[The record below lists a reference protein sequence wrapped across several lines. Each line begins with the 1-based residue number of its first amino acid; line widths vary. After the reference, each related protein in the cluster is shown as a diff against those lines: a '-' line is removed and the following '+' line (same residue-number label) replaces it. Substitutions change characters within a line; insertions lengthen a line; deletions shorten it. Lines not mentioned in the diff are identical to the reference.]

1 MMTLLS
7 IVALASTADYLQP
20 SSLLVFVI
28 TALLDLSAVAIAIW
42 TLWTT
47 IWLHLGGQLRRA
59 FQLISIGAFAFALS
73 HLVDSMLQ
81 LLNLDYALL
90 IHQGAVLTA
99 ILFFVPGLAGLTE
112 FLPDSA
118 RQKNEPTLQ
127 LWPLAVG
134 LVIIVGALSFI
145 LYGIEPLAEAWA
157 FVGLDSGLVLLSG
170 VCLALVVRTHLGGAV
185 GRSLWLA
192 LLGLLIFSLAHP
204 LQAWFYEETTIA
216 PSLLG
221 MVHRLIVI
229 PAFFL
234 FAFSLTNVA
243 RSVKFSPAVEIH
255 AIA

>member
-7 IVALASTADYLQP
+7 IASLAAADYHQP
-20 SSLLVFVI
+20 LSLPAVVI

-47 IWLHLGGQLRRA
+47 IWFHLGGQLQRA
-59 FQLISIGAFAFALS
+59 FRLISFGAFAFALS
-73 HLVDSMLQ
+73 HLLDTILQ

-90 IHQGAVLTA
+90 IHQGAVLIA
-99 ILFFVPGLAGLTE
+99 ILCFVPGLAGLTE
-112 FLPDSA
+112 SLPTSA
-118 RQKNEPTLQ
+118 RQNSETTLQ

-134 LVIIVGALSFI
+134 LVVIVGALSFI
-145 LYGIEPLAEAWA
+145 LYGVEPLAEAWA
-157 FVGLDSGLVLLSG
+157 FVGLDSGLLLLSG
-170 VCLALVVRTHLGGAV
+170 ICLALVIRAHLGGAI

-192 LLGLLIFSLAHP
+192 LVGLLIFSLAHP
-204 LQAWFYEETTIA
+204 LQVWFYEETTIA

-221 MVHRLIVI
+221 IVHRLFVI

-243 RSVKFSPAVEIH
+243 RSVKFSPALEIH
-255 AIA
+255 SLA